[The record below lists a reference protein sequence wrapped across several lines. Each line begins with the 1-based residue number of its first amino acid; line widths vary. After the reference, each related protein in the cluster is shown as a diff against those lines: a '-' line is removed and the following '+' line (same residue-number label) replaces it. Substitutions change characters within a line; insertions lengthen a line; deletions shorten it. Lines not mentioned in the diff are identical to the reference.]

1 MKFFKKNLVNNNE
14 EASLARPLAG
24 QLLLCAGLAI
34 FWVIFIWGFWHKG
47 IYALGIN
54 FFIFLSLLCGLFLGI
69 IYKKVKFSINDLI
82 WFVPIFLI
90 ILSFLIYDNPFLKII
105 SLLIL
110 SVIFGFFYNY
120 LILDNKEARHWDFY
134 FLLKIIK
141 RIFSFLGEIGLSI
154 ILYLELIIPASKNN
168 KRIIAKVIAGILLF
182 LIIALTII
190 VPLLSSA
197 DKIFSDKM
205 EFIYSWLKEHFSF
218 ILMYK
223 IITSI
228 ILSVLMFS
236 MLFAWNKKFDY
247 QEKPETNDKIDP
259 IISGIV
265 LGGILAIY
273 LFFLWV
279 QVGRLWVGS
288 LPFEFKDTEYFV
300 KSGFWQLFFLSI
312 INIVIYFFTYRKT
325 ILIVQRIL
333 TVFTLIS
340 LLLLISAV
348 QRMQLYVT
356 YYGFSYEK
364 LFALYTVIYCVILF
378 IWLITRLFIK
388 SRSNIFK
395 FLVML
400 FICMY
405 GLITILPV
413 EQFILRANLKL
424 SELKES
430 RIRLYELTMLSP
442 DVLPLIKKYKKEGK
456 LKERIDYFRPG
467 VEEFDWTPWINEKEK
482 IVSDKK
488 WYERNLLN
496 YFYSKNN

>member
-1 MKFFKKNLVNNNE
+1 MKIFEKNLVNNNE
-14 EASLARPLAG
+14 EVSLSRSMSG
-24 QLLLCAGLAI
+24 QLLLCASLAI
-34 FWVIFIWGFWHKG
+34 FWVIFTWGFWHKG

-54 FFIFLSLLCGLFLGI
+54 FFIFLSLFCGLFLGV
-69 IYKKVKFSINDLI
+69 IYKKVKFRVNDLI
-82 WFVPIFLI
+82 WLIPIFLI
-90 ILSFLIYDNPFLKII
+90 ILSFLIYDNPFLKIT

-110 SVIFGFFYNY
+110 PVIFALFYNY
-120 LILDNKEARHWDFY
+120 LILDNKETRHWDFY

-141 RIFSFLGEIGLSI
+141 RVFSFLGKIGLSI
-154 ILYLELIIPASKNN
+154 ILYLELIIPANKNN
-168 KRIIAKVIAGILLF
+168 KKIIAKVIAGILLF

-197 DKIFSDKM
+197 DKVFSDKM

-236 MLFAWNKKFDY
+236 MLFAWNKTFGY
-247 QEKPETNDKIDP
+247 QEQPEADNKIDP

-265 LGGILAIY
+265 LGGILIIY
-273 LFFLWV
+273 LLFLWV
-279 QVGRLWVGS
+279 QIGHLWVGS

-333 TVFTLIS
+333 TVFTFAS
-340 LLLLISAV
+340 LLLLISAA

-378 IWLITRLFIK
+378 IWLITRLFVK

-395 FLVML
+395 FLVIL

-405 GLITILPV
+405 GLIAILPI
-413 EQFILRANLKL
+413 EQFILRANVKL
-424 SELKES
+424 SKLNGS
-430 RIRLYELTMLSP
+430 RIRLHELSMLSP
-442 DVLPLIKKYKKEGK
+442 DVLPLIKKYKDEGL
-456 LKERIDYFRPG
+456 LKEKINYSTPSAG
-467 VEEFDWTPWINEKEK
+467 EFDWTPWVNKNTK
-482 IVSDKK
+482 IVADKT
-488 WYERNLLN
+488 WYERNLMN
-496 YFYSKNN
+496 YIYSK

>member
-1 MKFFKKNLVNNNE
+1 MKFFKKNLINNNE
-14 EASLARPLAG
+14 EVSLTKPLVG

-54 FFIFLSLLCGLFLGI
+54 FFIFLSLFCGLFLGI
-69 IYKKVKFSINDLI
+69 IYKKIKFSVNDLVWLI
-82 WFVPIFLI
+82 PIFLI
-90 ILSFLIYDNPFLKII
+90 ILSFLIYDNPFLKIT

-110 SVIFGFFYNY
+110 PVIFALFYNY
-120 LILDNKEARHWDFY
+120 LILDNKETRYWDFY

-141 RIFSFLGEIGLSI
+141 RVFSFLGKIGLSI
-154 ILYLELIIPASKNN
+154 ILYLELIIPASKKN
-168 KRIIAKVIAGILLF
+168 KKIIAKIIAGILLF

-197 DKIFSDKM
+197 DKVFSDKI

-223 IITSI
+223 IIAFI

-236 MLFAWNKKFDY
+236 MLSAWNKKFDY
-247 QEKPETNDKIDP
+247 QEKPESNDKIDP

-265 LGGILAIY
+265 LGGILIIY
-273 LFFLWV
+273 LLFLWI
-279 QVGRLWVGS
+279 QIGHLWVGS

-333 TVFTLIS
+333 TVFTFAS
-340 LLLLISAV
+340 LLLLISAA

-378 IWLITRLFIK
+378 IWLITRLFVK

-395 FLVML
+395 FLVIL
-400 FICMY
+400 FIGMY
-405 GLITILPV
+405 GLIAILPV
-413 EQFILRANLKL
+413 EQFILRANVKL
-424 SELKES
+424 SELNGS

-442 DVLPLIKKYKKEGK
+442 DVLPLIKKYKNEGL
-456 LKERIDYFRPG
+456 LKEKTGYSAPG
-467 VEEFDWTPWINEKEK
+467 TGEFDWTPWINKNVK
-482 IVSDKK
+482 IVADKA
-488 WYERNLLN
+488 WYEHNLMN
-496 YFYSKNN
+496 YIYSK

>member
-1 MKFFKKNLVNNNE
+1 
-14 EASLARPLAG
+14 
-24 QLLLCAGLAI
+24 
-34 FWVIFIWGFWHKG
+34 
-47 IYALGIN
+47 
-54 FFIFLSLLCGLFLGI
+54 
-69 IYKKVKFSINDLI
+69 
-82 WFVPIFLI
+82 
-90 ILSFLIYDNPFLKII
+90 
-105 SLLIL
+105 
-110 SVIFGFFYNY
+110 
-120 LILDNKEARHWDFY
+120 
-134 FLLKIIK
+134 
-141 RIFSFLGEIGLSI
+141 
-154 ILYLELIIPASKNN
+154 
-168 KRIIAKVIAGILLF
+168 
-182 LIIALTII
+182 
-190 VPLLSSA
+190 
-197 DKIFSDKM
+197 
-205 EFIYSWLKEHFSF
+205 
-218 ILMYK
+218 
-223 IITSI
+223 
-228 ILSVLMFS
+228 
-236 MLFAWNKKFDY
+236 
-247 QEKPETNDKIDP
+247 
-259 IISGIV
+259 
-265 LGGILAIY
+265 
-273 LFFLWV
+273 V

>member
-1 MKFFKKNLVNNNE
+1 MKIFEKNSANNNE
-14 EASLARPLAG
+14 EAGLTKPLVG
-24 QLLLCAGLAI
+24 QLLLCAGLAM

-54 FFIFLSLLCGLFLGI
+54 FFIFLALFCGLFLSV
-69 IYKKVKFSINDLI
+69 IYRKVKFRFNDLV
-82 WFVPIFLI
+82 WLVPISLI

-105 SLLIL
+105 SLLVLPI
-110 SVIFGFFYNY
+110 IFALFYNY
-120 LILDNKEARHWDFY
+120 LSLDNKEARHWDFH
-134 FLLKIIK
+134 FLINIIK
-141 RIFSFLGEIGLSI
+141 RIFSFLSKIGLSI
-154 ILYLELIIPASKNN
+154 ILYLELIIPANKNN
-168 KRIIAKVIAGILLF
+168 KRVIAKVIAGVFLF

-205 EFIYSWLKEHFSF
+205 EFIYSWLKAHFSF

-223 IITSI
+223 IITAV
-228 ILSVLMFS
+228 ILSILTFS
-236 MLFAWNKKFDY
+236 ALFAWNKKFDY
-247 QEKPETNDKIDP
+247 QEKPEADNKIDP

-265 LGGILAIY
+265 LGGILAVY
-273 LFFLWV
+273 LLFLWV

-325 ILIVQRIL
+325 VLIVQRIL
-333 TVFTLIS
+333 AVFTFAS
-340 LLLLISAV
+340 LLLLISAA

-378 IWLITRLFIK
+378 VWLISRLFIK

-405 GLITILPV
+405 GLIAILPV

-424 SELKES
+424 AELKGS

-442 DVLPLIKKYKKEGK
+442 DVLPLIKKYQAEGL
-456 LKERIDYFRPG
+456 LKEKTDYLRPG
-467 VEEFDWTPWINEKEK
+467 EAEFDWTTWINKNEK
-482 IVSDKK
+482 IVADKT
-488 WYERNLLN
+488 WSERNLMN
-496 YFYSKNN
+496 YIYSK

>member
-1 MKFFKKNLVNNNE
+1 MKIFEKNLADNNKE
-14 EASLARPLAG
+14 TGLTKSLAG
-24 QLLLCAGLAI
+24 QLFLCAGLSI

-54 FFIFLSLLCGLFLGI
+54 FFIFSALFCGLFLGV
-69 IYKKVKFSINDLI
+69 IYKKVKFRVNDLI
-82 WFVPIFLI
+82 WLIPIFLI
-90 ILSFLIYDNPFLKII
+90 ILSFLIYDNPFLKITN
-105 SLLIL
+105 LLIL
-110 SVIFGFFYNY
+110 PIIFALFYNY
-120 LILDNKEARHWDFY
+120 LSLDNKGARHWDFH
-134 FLLKIIK
+134 FLINVIK
-141 RIFSFLGEIGLSI
+141 RIFSFLGKIGLSI

-182 LIIALTII
+182 LIIALTVIL
-190 VPLLSSA
+190 PLLSSA
-197 DKIFSDKM
+197 DKVFSDKI

-223 IITSI
+223 IITSV
-228 ILSVLMFS
+228 ILSILMFS
-236 MLFAWNKKFDY
+236 MLSAWNKKFDY
-247 QEKPETNDKIDP
+247 LEKPETNDKVDP

-265 LGGILAIY
+265 LGGILAVY
-273 LFFLWV
+273 LLFLWV

-300 KSGFWQLFFLSI
+300 KSGFWQLFYLSI

-333 TVFTLIS
+333 TVFTFAS
-340 LLLLISAV
+340 LLLLISAA

-364 LFALYTVIYCVILF
+364 LFALYTVVYCVILF
-378 IWLITRLFIK
+378 IWLISRLFIK
-388 SRSNIFK
+388 NRSNIFK

-405 GLITILPV
+405 GFITILPV
-413 EQFILRANLKL
+413 EQFILRANIKL
-424 SELKES
+424 AELKES

-442 DVLPLIKKYKKEGK
+442 DVLPLVKKYKDEGL
-456 LKERIDYFRPG
+456 LKERIDYSAPG
-467 VEEFDWTPWINEKEK
+467 AGEFDWTPWINEKEK
-482 IVSDKK
+482 IVSDKT
-488 WYERNLLN
+488 WHERNLMN
-496 YFYSKNN
+496 YIYSK